1 MDPREL
7 TLFVTAVANGLYD
20 SLPPL
25 ELALLAAVF
34 NQLGDTLETL
44 AAQKALLEGADFQSA
59 PSVFQ
64 SGGQEP

>member
-34 NQLGDTLETL
+34 NQLGDTIETL
-44 AAQKALLEGADFQSA
+44 AAQKALLEGAEGQSPPNDFKA
-59 PSVFQ
+59 
-64 SGGQEP
+64 GGQAP

>member
-7 TLFVTAVANGLYD
+7 TLFVTAVANGLCD

-44 AAQKALLEGADFQSA
+44 AAQKALLEGAD
-59 PSVFQ
+59 
-64 SGGQEP
+64 

>member
-44 AAQKALLEGADFQSA
+44 AAQKALLEG
-59 PSVFQ
+59 
-64 SGGQEP
+64 GG

>member
-7 TLFVTAVANGLYD
+7 TLFVTAAANGLYD

-44 AAQKALLEGADFQSA
+44 AAQKALLEGG
-59 PSVFQ
+59 
-64 SGGQEP
+64 GGQHAPPPN